1 MANTDVRITQQ
12 GDVSVPDVF
21 TVPIIAGD
29 TVTFH
34 GDPDNQTSLCMTPAT
49 SAILSR
55 QPDLPA
61 PPPDLPSPQ
70 PDLPSPQ
77 PDLPSPPPN
86 QGLMNATLA
95 RRMHPLTVT
104 LAAGGNMALTFL
116 PAAPGNYCIVT
127 QPADWPYPA
136 NITCGPGSADS
147 ATLSIMVGQQLVFS
161 GPDPIPQ
168 T

>member
-1 MANTDVRITQQ
+1 
-12 GDVSVPDVF
+12 
-21 TVPIIAGD
+21 
-29 TVTFH
+29 
-34 GDPDNQTSLCMTPAT
+34 
-49 SAILSR
+49 
-55 QPDLPA
+55 
-61 PPPDLPSPQ
+61 
-70 PDLPSPQ
+70 
-77 PDLPSPPPN
+77 
-86 QGLMNATLA
+86 
-95 RRMHPLTVT
+95 LTVT

-161 GPDPIPQ
+161 GPDTIPQ

>member
-49 SAILSR
+49 SAIL
-55 QPDLPA
+55 
-61 PPPDLPSPQ
+61 
-70 PDLPSPQ
+70 SPQ

>member
-55 QPDLPA
+55 
-61 PPPDLPSPQ
+61 Q

>member
-55 QPDLPA
+55 QPN
-61 PPPDLPSPQ
+61 LPSPQ